1 MTFKSDLSYAEFTEK
16 FGAEARERQYYN
28 IRFGLSAFSI
38 KRRGDRTFSIKGAVL
53 ENSPLKVKFRDV
65 FAVSFAVL
73 FAVLMVFTVIGE
85 YLNVAAAL
93 SLSASVYTA
102 LFVAIKA
109 RASETARM
117 LIHDFKL
124 SPILDKD
131 KYYIPYN
138 YFYFYLIIIFF
149 LVYPAYFFIDSIFN
163 NAVTSAAI
171 AVGIAVAVI
180 VYLAFTRNFT
190 ELFFIDREG
199 IIRQNVFLGKDKL
212 FYSAEN
218 IESVTVE
225 NKNLKGEEKEGA
237 FSFEI
242 KLKSGALYRS
252 EGKFPRIKEKQV
264 LYLPFNKM
272 TAEII
277 KEKLGFDT
285 DTFNY
290 DEYYK

>member
-28 IRFGLSAFSI
+28 IKFGASAFTL
-38 KRRGDRTFSIKGAVL
+38 KRRGDRTFSIRGTIL
-53 ENSPLKVKFRDV
+53 ESSPLKVKFCDT

-73 FAVLMVFTVIGE
+73 FAILMVFVVIE
-85 YLNVAAAL
+85 NYMNIAATL
-93 SLSASVYTA
+93 SVSAAVYAA
-102 LFVAIKA
+102 LFVAVKA
-109 RASETARM
+109 RANETARM

-149 LVYPAYFFIDSIFN
+149 LIYPAYFFIDSAIG
-163 NAVTSAAI
+163 NAGMSAPI
-171 AVGIAVAVI
+171 AVGIAVAAI
-180 VYLAFTRNFT
+180 VFLAYKRNFT

-199 IIRQNVFLGKDKL
+199 IIRQNIFFGKDRL
-212 FYSAEN
+212 FYSSEN

-225 NKNLKGEEKEGA
+225 NKNLRGEDKGDA

-285 DTFNY
+285 DTINY

>member
-1 MTFKSDLSYAEFTEK
+1 LSYAEFTEK

-28 IRFGLSAFSI
+28 IRFGASAFTL
-38 KRRGDRTFSIKGAVL
+38 KRRGDRTFSIRGAVL
-53 ENSPLKVKFRDV
+53 ESSPLKVKFRDT
-65 FAVSFAVL
+65 FAISFAVL
-73 FAVLMVFTVIGE
+73 FAVLMVFVVIE
-85 YLNVAAAL
+85 NYMDIPSAL
-93 SLSASVYTA
+93 SLSASIYTA
-102 LFVAIKA
+102 LYVAVKA
-109 RASETARM
+109 RSNETARM

-124 SPILDKD
+124 SPIIDKD

-149 LVYPAYFFIDSIFN
+149 LIYPAYFFLDAAVG
-163 NAVTSAAI
+163 NAGVSAPITIGTAVAAI
-171 AVGIAVAVI
+171 VFLG
-180 VYLAFTRNFT
+180 YTRNFT
-190 ELFFIDREG
+190 ELFIIDREG
-199 IIRQNVFLGKDKL
+199 IIRQNIFFGRDRL

-225 NKNLKGEEKEGA
+225 NKNLKGVDKDDA

-242 KLKSGALYRS
+242 KLKNSALYRS

-277 KEKLGFDT
+277 REKLGFDT
-285 DTFNY
+285 DTINF